1 MPTYKLAAFD
11 MDGTLLNS
19 SKEIPSSAIAACK
32 KAHAAGKILALDTG
46 RAVSELSTYPRSS
59 RPIPSRKWA
68 SATVPAPAGQ

>member
-46 RAVSELSTYPRSS
+46 RAVSELSTYPFSEMGIRYGSC
-59 RPIPSRKWA
+59 A
-68 SATVPAPAGQ
+68 CGTVIYDFQ